1 MVMMLCVSEVSGVG
15 VWDVRQAP
23 FASRRRREEF
33 SIYLS
38 TLGNWMIC
46 IGATV
51 ALAVWLES
59 LGVAMFRFEFVVS
72 GVFLLGCDICRP
84 LFHPDEAYPIR

>member
-1 MVMMLCVSEVSGVG
+1 MLCVSEVSGVG

-51 ALAVWLES
+51 VLAVWLES
-59 LGVAMFRFEFVVS
+59 LGVACLDS
-72 GVFLLGCDICRP
+72 NLLVRASFSLDVIFAGHCFILMR
-84 LFHPDEAYPIR
+84 HIR